1 MIKKYRLW
9 LGVVL
14 VLIVLTLVFAPR
26 TSRLMQ
32 GSTYSRSPDG
42 YGAWYAYMQ
51 ERGTPVQRWQR
62 PLEELLEPQPGT
74 DNPDTVPIRFPRVD
88 DPAMDAPEMD
98 STLAQAAPATPMT
111 LVQVSS
117 GLPLNLFDGD
127 WIAQGNV
134 LVLLGVRGTVTAAPF
149 SSTLESSAGGVK
161 VETSRRSLQTQSF
174 SAPGMNEWE
183 FEDLLRD
190 GHGAIV
196 WQETVGRGRIILS
209 TSSHLAA
216 NAYQNEPGNFE
227 FLAQLLTEIG
237 NPIWVDEYSHGYK
250 DEAAIAQENSENIL
264 LYLAKTPLVLVAVQA
279 GIMLLVLILGHR
291 RLGPAIALETPPVDN
306 SKAYIQA
313 MAGVLQKAN
322 SSKFVVEMVGEA
334 EQLNVQRSLGL
345 GTDLLEPQVVAAAWA
360 QQTGRPAAELAEI
373 FDLADNHA
381 QISERELLVWLDR
394 VRTMRRHLPNSVI

>member
-14 VLIVLTLVFAPR
+14 VLIVITLVFAPR
-26 TSRLMQ
+26 TSRLMR

-62 PLEELLEPQPGT
+62 PLEELLKPRQPAPE
-74 DNPDTVPIRFPRVD
+74 NPDTVPIRFP
-88 DPAMDAPEMD
+88 AG
-98 STLAQAAPATPMT
+98 STLAQAEPSTPMT
-111 LVQVSS
+111 LVQVS
-117 GLPLNLFDGD
+117 GGVPLNLFSLD
-127 WIAQGNV
+127 WINQGNV
-134 LVLLGVRGTVTAAPF
+134 LVLLGVRGTVTTAPF

-161 VETSRRSLQTQSF
+161 VETSRRSLQTRSF
-174 SAPGMNEWE
+174 AAPGTDEWE

-190 GHGAIV
+190 AHGAVV
-196 WQETVGRGRIILS
+196 WQETVGQGRIILS
-209 TSSHLAA
+209 TASHLAA
-216 NAYQNEPGNFE
+216 NAYQDESGNFE

-250 DEAAIAQENSENIL
+250 DEAAIAQENSENIF
-264 LYLAKTPLVLVAVQA
+264 LYLAKTPLLLLAVQA
-279 GIMLLVLILGHR
+279 GIIMLVLILGQR
-291 RLGPAIALETPPVDN
+291 RLGPAIALETPTLDN

-322 SSKFVVEMVGEA
+322 SSKFVVEMVGKA

-345 GTDLLEPQVVAAAWA
+345 GTDLLEPKVVAAAWN

-373 FDLADNHA
+373 LDLVDNHA
-381 QISERELLVWLDR
+381 QISERELLVWLDK
-394 VRTMRRHLPNSVI
+394 VQTMRRHLPNSVI

>member
-9 LGVVL
+9 LGAVL
-14 VLIVLTLVFAPR
+14 VLIVITLVFAPR

-51 ERGTPVQRWQR
+51 ERGTPIQRWQR
-62 PLEELLEPQPGT
+62 PLDELLKPRQPGT
-74 DNPDTVPIRFPRVD
+74 DHPNTVPIRFPTVEDMAVD
-88 DPAMDAPEMD
+88 EP
-98 STLAQAAPATPMT
+98 LAQAPPAPTT

-117 GLPLNLFDGD
+117 GLPLNLFNWD
-127 WIAQGNV
+127 WVAQGNV

-149 SSTLESSAGGVK
+149 SSTLESSAGGVR
-161 VETSRRSLQTQSF
+161 VETSRRSLQTRSF
-174 SAPGMNEWE
+174 TAPGTDEWE

-190 GHGAIV
+190 AHGAVV
-196 WQETVGRGRIILS
+196 WQETVGQGRVILA
-209 TSSHLAA
+209 TASHLAA
-216 NAYQNEPGNFE
+216 NAYQDAPGNFE

-250 DEAAIAQENSENIL
+250 DEAAIAQENSENIF
-264 LYLAKTPLVLVAVQA
+264 LYLAKTPLLLLAVQA
-279 GIMLLVLILGHR
+279 GVMLLVLLWGHR
-291 RLGPAIALETPPVDN
+291 RLGPAIALETPTLDN

-322 SSKFVVEMVGEA
+322 SSKFVVEMVGKA

-345 GTDLLEPQVVAAAWA
+345 GTDLLEPKVVAAAWH

-373 FDLADNHA
+373 LDLVDNHA
-381 QISERELLVWLDR
+381 QISERELLVWLAQ
-394 VRTMRRHLPNSVI
+394 VQTMRRHLPDSII

>member
-9 LGVVL
+9 VGVAL
-14 VLIVLTLVFAPR
+14 VLIAITLFFAPR
-26 TSRLMQ
+26 SSRLLQ
-32 GSTYSRSPDG
+32 GSTYGRSPNG

-62 PLEELLEPQPGT
+62 PLTELVKPRPSAPENR
-74 DNPDTVPIRFPRVD
+74 DVVPIRFSAADTV
-88 DPAMDAPEMD
+88 
-98 STLAQAAPATPMT
+98 AQAAPTAPMT

-117 GLPLNLFDGD
+117 GVPLPLFNWD
-127 WIAQGNV
+127 WVNQGNV

-149 SSTLESSAGGVK
+149 SSSLESPVGGVK
-161 VETSRRSLQTQSF
+161 VETSRRSLQTRSF
-174 SAPGMNEWE
+174 SAPEDTEWE

-190 GHGAIV
+190 AHGAAV
-196 WQETVGRGRIILS
+196 WRETIGRGSVILS
-209 TSSHLAA
+209 TTSHLAA
-216 NAYQNEPGNFE
+216 NAYQDEPGNFE

-250 DEAAIAQENSENIL
+250 DEAAIAQENSENIV
-264 LYLAKTPLVLVAVQA
+264 LYLAKTPLLLLAVQA

-322 SSKFVVEMVGEA
+322 SSKFVVEMVGKA

-345 GTDLLEPQVVAAAWA
+345 GTDLLEPKVVATAWTE
-360 QQTGRPAAELAEI
+360 QTGRPAAELAEI
-373 FDLADNHA
+373 LNLVDNHA
-381 QISERELLVWLDR
+381 QISERELLTWLDK
-394 VRTMRRHLPNSVI
+394 VQTMRRHLPNLTL

>member
-9 LGVVL
+9 WGVVL
-14 VLIVLTLVFAPR
+14 VLIVITLVFAPR

-51 ERGTPVQRWQR
+51 ERGTPVQRWQK
-62 PLEELLEPQPGT
+62 PLEALLKPRQPGT
-74 DNPDTVPIRFPRVD
+74 DNPNMVPIRFPAV
-88 DPAMDAPEMD
+88 DAPLRD
-98 STLAQAAPATPMT
+98 STLAQAASATPMT

-117 GLPLNLFDGD
+117 GLPLNLFNWD
-127 WIAQGNV
+127 WIAQGNA

-149 SSTLESSAGGVK
+149 SSTLDSSAGGVK
-161 VETSRRSLQTQSF
+161 VETSRRSLQTRSF
-174 SAPGMNEWE
+174 STPGMDEWE

-190 GHGAIV
+190 SHGAVV
-196 WQETVGRGRIILS
+196 WQETVGQGRIILS

-216 NAYQNEPGNFE
+216 NTYQDEPGNFE

-264 LYLAKTPLVLVAVQA
+264 LYLAKTPLLLLAVQA
-279 GIMLLVLILGHR
+279 GIMMLVLVLGHR
-291 RLGPAIALETPPVDN
+291 RLGPAIALGTPPVDN

-313 MAGVLQKAN
+313 MADVLQKAN
-322 SSKFVVEMVGEA
+322 SSKFVVEMVGKA

-345 GTDLLEPQVVAAAWA
+345 GTDLLEPQVVAAAWT

-381 QISERELLVWLDR
+381 QISERELLVWLDK
-394 VRTMRRHLPNSVI
+394 VRTMRRHLPNSII

>member
-14 VLIVLTLVFAPR
+14 VLIVITLVFAPR

-62 PLEELLEPQPGT
+62 PLDELLNPHQPGT
-74 DNPDTVPIRFPRVD
+74 DKPDTVPIRFPTID
-88 DPAMDAPEMD
+88 DPTMDG
-98 STLAQAAPATPMT
+98 TLAQAALNPMT

-117 GLPLNLFDGD
+117 GLPLNLFNWD

-161 VETSRRSLQTQSF
+161 VETSRRSLQTRSF
-174 SAPGMNEWE
+174 TAPGMDEWE

-190 GHGAIV
+190 AHGAVV
-196 WQETVGRGRIILS
+196 WQETVGQGRVILS
-209 TSSHLAA
+209 TASHLAA
-216 NAYQNEPGNFE
+216 NAYQDEPGNFE

-250 DEAAIAQENSENIL
+250 DEAAIAQENSENIF
-264 LYLAKTPLVLVAVQA
+264 LYLAKTPLLLLAVQA
-279 GIMLLVLILGHR
+279 GIMMLVLILGHR
-291 RLGPAIALETPPVDN
+291 RLGPAIALETPTLDN

-322 SSKFVVEMVGEA
+322 SSKFVVEMVGKA
-334 EQLNVQRSLGL
+334 EQINVQRSLGL
-345 GTDLLEPQVVAAAWA
+345 GTDLLEPKVVAAAWN
-360 QQTGRPAAELAEI
+360 QQTGRPATELAEI
-373 FDLADNHA
+373 LDLVDNHA
-381 QISERELLVWLDR
+381 QISERELLVWLDK
-394 VRTMRRHLPNSVI
+394 VQTMRRHLPDSII